1 MEESPSI
8 VPEEPPPLEL
18 PPVDMAILE
27 QIIDLGFSEV
37 CTISLTLC
45 KLLKRFNRDKD
56 YFLNLPFSNEEVQSG
71 SSHTEIV
78 FHCFCSRFAH
88 GKRS

>member
-37 CTISLTLC
+37 CTISLTPC
-45 KLLKRFNRDKD
+45 KLLKSIATK
-56 YFLNLPFSNEEVQSG
+56 LIS
-71 SSHTEIV
+71 
-78 FHCFCSRFAH
+78 
-88 GKRS
+88 